1 MGAGPGSLWAGLGKR
16 GVGKALEPGQRQ
28 ERLGNSWAG
37 SNLSDQASLVEENV
51 QSVSRMGMPLQ
62 VLCLLNWGLGSQTL
76 SQPRN
81 SLKER
86 PQAVFF
92 LTHFW
97 PNAMPI
103 NLFLI
108 VLILKGSHYR

>member
-28 ERLGNSWAG
+28 ERLGNSWAV

-92 LTHFW
+92 LNSFLAKCHAYQFIF
-97 PNAMPI
+97 NRS
-103 NLFLI
+103 NLERFSL
-108 VLILKGSHYR
+108 

>member
-16 GVGKALEPGQRQ
+16 RVGKALEPGQRQ
-28 ERLGNSWAG
+28 ERLGNSWAV
-37 SNLSDQASLVEENV
+37 SNLSDQSSLVEENV

-92 LTHFW
+92 FFNSFLAKCHAYQFIF
-97 PNAMPI
+97 NRS
-103 NLFLI
+103 NLERFSL
-108 VLILKGSHYR
+108 